1 LFLFLSGSNKNWHGI
16 CLGYSE
22 FNVFNN
28 QIGKKTMNK
37 STQQG
42 FTLIEL
48 MIVVAIIGILASIAL
63 PAYQQYTAKSKFTE
77 VVMATNAIKSAVEVC
92 AQTEGGLADCDS
104 DPAVTAAVSGASEGT
119 YVSSVSVD
127 TNSKITATATSSG
140 GLSGETYILAPT
152 YSNGAV
158 TWSVDSNSTCLS
170 KGYCK

>member
-1 LFLFLSGSNKNWHGI
+1 VL
-16 CLGYSE
+16 
-22 FNVFNN
+22 NN

-92 AQTEGGLADCDS
+92 AQTEGGLTDCDATD
-104 DPAVTAAVSGASEGT
+104 DPAVSAAVAGASNGT
-119 YVSSVSVD
+119 YVSTVAVTDD
-127 TNSKITATATSSG
+127 TAVITATATSSG
-140 GLSGETYILAPT
+140 GLGGETYILTPS

-158 TWSVDSNSTCLS
+158 TWAVSGTCQN